1 MKSLDQAR
9 LTLPIYRSRRQ
20 RWQLTKNYVGSK
32 ESLKR
37 AVREN
42 CDTGPC
48 SKGLRSVFWKIFLL
62 FEEKSTCF
70 WSKKLAESRQAYTH
84 LRQHHLQYIDDPE
97 QLRFATDPLD
107 NNINSPWNTFRKD
120 EEIRSEIFQDIKR
133 CMPDDVYFRDRKTQ
147 KMLLDILF
155 VFCKIN
161 QNVGY
166 RQGMHEL
173 LAPVFW
179 VIDQDAID
187 TTGEIESKDLS
198 DDELLMREIL
208 DHNFIEHDSFILF
221 SLLMK
226 SAKSFYELGGPVC
239 NQIIDSD
246 PSQAQIPLI
255 VKKSQRIH
263 EVYLAQLDP
272 ELAHHLSEINVL
284 PQIFLI
290 RWIRLLFGREFCFNE
305 LLTLWDVLLVEDPS
319 LDLVDMVC
327 VAMLLRIRWQ
337 LIEIGSPSALRLLL
351 NYPSMKSPHNP
362 KSLVD
367 DALFLRDNMSLS
379 GGAKIIL
386 KYSGKL
392 PKYFVDTSESTPEL
406 RFNNLVEKNNPP
418 PTSLPKTSQQPISFE
433 GLLQEAFRGVYN
445 RGERLGINQIVR
457 ETVGEVKKNMQG
469 LEVSKRSPDALGWT
483 FGEERIISS
492 PKANLAVT
500 DFRNQQLANMLE
512 HATTDLRKASA
523 SGDKDTRSY
532 ISAIEMAIAKV
543 DLVRVYLEDSTM
555 LLPEPSIFHKLS
567 STANII

>member
-1 MKSLDQAR
+1 M
-9 LTLPIYRSRRQ
+9 
-20 RWQLTKNYVGSK
+20 
-32 ESLKR
+32 
-37 AVREN
+37 
-42 CDTGPC
+42 
-48 SKGLRSVFWKIFLL
+48 
-62 FEEKSTCF
+62 
-70 WSKKLAESRQAYTH
+70 AESRQAYTH
-84 LRQHHLQYIDDPE
+84 LRQQHLQYIDHPD
-97 QLRFATDPLD
+97 QLKFATDPLD

-133 CMPDDVYFRDRKTQ
+133 CMPNDVYFRDHRTQ

-173 LAPVFW
+173 LAPIFW

-187 TTGEIESKDLS
+187 ATNEIGSKDLS

-221 SLLMK
+221 SLLMN
-226 SAKSFYELGGPVC
+226 SAKSFYELGGPIC
-239 NQIIDSD
+239 NRTVDSD

-255 VKKSQRIH
+255 VKKSQQIH

-272 ELAHHLSEINVL
+272 ELAHHLSEISVL

-305 LLTLWDVLLVEDPS
+305 LLSLWDVLLVEDPS

-337 LIEIGSPSALRLLL
+337 LIGIGSPSALRLLL
-351 NYPSMKSPHNP
+351 NYPSMKAPHNP
-362 KSLVD
+362 KALVD

-392 PKYFVDTSESTPEL
+392 PKYLADTSEPTPGL
-406 RFNNLVEKNNPP
+406 RFDNLVEKNNPS
-418 PTSLPKTSQQPISFE
+418 PTSPQKTLQQPIRFE
-433 GLLQEAFRGVYN
+433 GLFQEAFRGVYN

-469 LEVSKRSPDALGWT
+469 LEVSIRSPDALGWT
-483 FGEERIISS
+483 FGEERLIPS
-492 PKANLAVT
+492 PKPNLATT

-512 HATTDLRKASA
+512 HATTDLRKVSA

-555 LLPEPSIFHKLS
+555 LLPEPSIFQKLS
-567 STANII
+567 STANTI